1 MKEYLNTKIKHVI
14 ADVMKNESPYHRE
27 IMIGYKLGK
36 IPNSSKMFHTLSLD
50 DNNNLHIEFCNLSE
64 QYKTY
69 KFDYDLED
77 KMELTVLTKEEVEN
91 GEYCFKVG
99 EHLYNDIEE
108 YIDHL
113 YCHVSKHE
121 IQSLPELCKE
131 VYVYKKE
138 RMQIPQGYIQ
148 DWVSDYLSDNY
159 DYDSYELGS
168 VEDYLG
174 KEMFEEFTN
183 KVNKNIP
190 WYVRGELVGVVDLSQ
205 DMKEY
210 LKDSK

>member
-1 MKEYLNTKIKHVI
+1 MKEYLDTKIKHLI
-14 ADVMKNESPYHRE
+14 ADVIKNESPYKRE
-27 IMIGYKLGK
+27 QIIGYRLAILSNRMPFKYSLNEQNKLHVE
-36 IPNSSKMFHTLSLD
+36 IYDLNQ
-50 DNNNLHIEFCNLSE
+50 C
-64 QYKTY
+64 KTY
-69 KFDYDLED
+69 KFGYNLEAE
-77 KMELTVLTKEEVEN
+77 MELTVLTKEEVEN
-91 GEYCFKVG
+91 GDYCFKVG

-113 YCHVSKHE
+113 YCHATEQEKD
-121 IQSLPELCKE
+121 SLPEQCKE

-148 DWVSDYLSDNY
+148 DWISDYLSDNY

-183 KVNKNIP
+183 KVNKDIP
-190 WYVRGELVGVVDLSQ
+190 GYVRGELVGVVDLSQ
-205 DMKEY
+205 DMKAY